1 MVLLGEINLFFI
13 EEIFCI
19 KSYRGIKNTQ
29 SLGKK
34 KKKQSI
40 KKFMPDLS

>member
-1 MVLLGEINLFFI
+1 MVLLGEINFCFFI

-19 KSYRGIKNTQ
+19 KSYKGIKGTQ
-29 SLGKK
+29 SLK
-34 KKKQSI
+34 KKKQRI